1 MRVLIADD
9 QRDAGA
15 SLADL
20 VRLCRHEVVGV
31 VTSGLEAM
39 TAYTSRQPDIVL
51 MDYWMAKLNGATAC
65 RNILAKDPAARIIF
79 VSGGVSPAEVADL
92 GAVTVLT
99 KPVGLQ
105 RLYDALQT
113 AANLPVDLP
122 FSTEASPDLSDALST
137 SSRSAA

>member
-39 TAYTSRQPDIVL
+39 AAYTNRRPDIVL
-51 MDYWMAKLNGATAC
+51 MDYWMSKLNGATAC

-99 KPVGLQ
+99 KPVGLH
-105 RLYDALQT
+105 RLYDALH
-113 AANLPVDLP
+113 AAASRPVNLPISEEVSPDM
-122 FSTEASPDLSDALST
+122 TEALTVPAQ
-137 SSRSAA
+137 SAA